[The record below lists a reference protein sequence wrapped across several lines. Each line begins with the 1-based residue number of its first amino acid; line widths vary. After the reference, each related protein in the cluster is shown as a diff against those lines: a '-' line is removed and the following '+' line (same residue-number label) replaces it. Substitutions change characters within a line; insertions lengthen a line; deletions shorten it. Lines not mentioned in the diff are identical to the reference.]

1 MPHRCYLFT
10 AVKSNGQTLDEG
22 DDNVIVFARTVT
34 LDELRKAFGTNGLT
48 WDEAYE
54 IPGKDVQYHIH
65 QALYLSEKAEARAKE
80 PAKSST
86 TPTKA
91 EA

>member
-1 MPHRCYLFT
+1 MSQRCYLFT
-10 AVKSNGQTLDEG
+10 AVKKDGITLDEG

-34 LDELRKAFGTNGLT
+34 LDQLRKAFGSNGLS

-65 QALYLSEKAEARAKE
+65 QALYLCEKAEARAKE
-80 PAKSST
+80 LASKSQ
-86 TPTKA
+86 
-91 EA
+91 